1 MFFFCFCFYTWHSV
15 HGASQ
20 VWYCYW
26 RCARWQKQSLSSLI
40 SSRRWSNPYFRVYL
54 VASTSLS
61 SSTSSLSSVLFHIT
75 SVLTLFFYVYC
86 SFVLTNLHYVSYGN
100 LQRENQRTSPFLI
113 KFGNTKINIS
123 HAILDILLTWWPSC
137 NESKSQSFNR
147 WVSDACPFGFV
158 VLSLFFS
165 FFFPNALGASLQIH
179 FDSFW
184 LLLLLLFTA
193 KENNKKHSWG
203 KLSEAKMHEQN
214 SVTLTRH
221 NVIKIH
227 LTALTHIYRAWSAIV
242 SIMCVR
248 WHCLSTH
255 TPKLSS
261 GISQTSKTS
270 ENEHERK
277 RSDWTQRAASKTST
291 HTKKPTNNNNNTFD
305 GFSL

>member
-158 VLSLFFS
+158 VLSLFFIFLPECS
-165 FFFPNALGASLQIH
+165 RCKFT
-179 FDSFW
+179 DSFRFILVVVAVVVHSQRKQQETFFGKIKW
-184 LLLLLLFTA
+184 SQNARA
-193 KENNKKHSWG
+193 KFSHANK
-203 KLSEAKMHEQN
+203 
-214 SVTLTRH
+214 T
-221 NVIKIH
+221 
-227 LTALTHIYRAWSAIV
+227 
-242 SIMCVR
+242 
-248 WHCLSTH
+248 
-255 TPKLSS
+255 
-261 GISQTSKTS
+261 
-270 ENEHERK
+270 
-277 RSDWTQRAASKTST
+277 
-291 HTKKPTNNNNNTFD
+291 
-305 GFSL
+305 